1 MSPLSLATAL
11 LPGLLAAVVLVQG
24 CAAGLAVGAVGVASA
39 AHDRRTT
46 GTIIDDNVL
55 RFRVRS
61 ALHEGEPGLREQSN
75 VSVSSF
81 NNVILLSGET
91 PSETLR
97 RRASEIAAAQ
107 DNVRHVHNEL
117 VIAAPTSLLS
127 RSNDTVI
134 TGRVK
139 TALLARSV
147 DIGNRSKV
155 VTENGVVFLMG
166 LLTREEGDIAT
177 DVARRIGGVQ
187 RVVKLFEYVD

>member
-1 MSPLSLATAL
+1 M
-11 LPGLLAAVVLVQG
+11 
-24 CAAGLAVGAVGVASA
+24 
-39 AHDRRTT
+39 
-46 GTIIDDNVL
+46 
-55 RFRVRS
+55 
-61 ALHEGEPGLREQSN
+61 
-75 VSVSSF
+75 
-81 NNVILLSGET
+81 
-91 PSETLR
+91 
-97 RRASEIAAAQ
+97 
-107 DNVRHVHNEL
+107 RHVHNEL
-117 VIAAPTSLLS
+117 VIAAPTSMLS

-166 LLTREEGDIAT
+166 LLTREEADIAT